1 MFSTAAF
8 AVEKARV
15 KAARA
20 AGLLDDDEQAQL
32 LLYLLARVD
41 VGGGGS
47 GGVGG
52 AGAIAGP
59 FASSAASASQQP
71 ALASSK
77 ARAKGKQLLKA
88 CGEER
93 AEDALRLINEGA
105 YLDFADK
112 DGRTP
117 LIIASEMG
125 FKAITQV
132 LADKGAALDLL
143 DKSGRSALMNSAFC
157 GSTATVDVLMN
168 MGAQL
173 DLVDEN
179 GSSALLLSCYRGH
192 TATAQLLASRMDAAA
207 LNSVDR
213 DGKTALDWAN
223 EGGFHKTKVAELAPA
238 AATIRARGGRTAADL
253 KVSK

>member
-8 AVEKARV
+8 ASEKARV

-20 AGLLDDDEQAQL
+20 AGLLDDDEEARL
-32 LLYLLARVD
+32 LLHLLARVD

-47 GGVGG
+47 GNGGG
-52 AGAIAGP
+52 AGTSAGP
-59 FASSAASASQQP
+59 RTGGAASASQRP

-77 ARAKGKQLLKA
+77 ARAKGKQLFKA

-93 AEDALRLINEGA
+93 AEDAQRLINEGA

-125 FKAITQV
+125 FEAITQV
-132 LADKGAALDLL
+132 LVDKGATLDLV
-143 DKSGRSALMNSAFC
+143 DEGGRSALMNSAFS
-157 GSTATVDVLMN
+157 GSTITVDLLIN
-168 MGAQL
+168 DGARL
-173 DLVDEN
+173 DLVDEI
-179 GSSALLLSCYRGH
+179 GSSALHLACFRGH
-192 TATAQLLASRMDAAA
+192 AATAQLLASRMDAAA

-213 DGKTALDWAN
+213 NDKTALDWAN

-238 AATIRARGGRTAADL
+238 AATIRARGGRTAAEHEAR
-253 KVSK
+253 K